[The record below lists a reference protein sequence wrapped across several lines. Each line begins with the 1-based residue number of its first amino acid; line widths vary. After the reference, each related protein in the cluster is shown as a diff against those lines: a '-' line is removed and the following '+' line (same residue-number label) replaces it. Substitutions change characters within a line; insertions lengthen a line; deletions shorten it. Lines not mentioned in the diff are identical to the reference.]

1 MYPFTE
7 SHGRYPNSHNQL
19 AWLGYEPSGLA
30 WRFIAASTMIETM
43 IPEITSSSC
52 SGLRANICQERG
64 VQVIRLFLNLCRL
77 RAYLHLSVVAASFYH
92 KYSYKQQSPCEHP
105 SLVCLG
111 LGFRSLKFA
120 ASLTSPHSYCRFL
133 LPLDNARFTPP
144 RCTRTLGRK
153 SEVMKLSDPRSLP
166 YWLSCKSSHPNHYT
180 FLQVFYRFSGKR
192 RPDLR
197 SCLEALVR
205 RSWLPQNPDSRGRSL
220 DEEREGE
227 SDWRLKNE
235 QGWLWT

>member
-1 MYPFTE
+1 MIFPQITFCSRVARESISVGEEIRPLAYEIMAE

-30 WRFIAASTMIETM
+30 WRFIVASTMIGTM
-43 IPEITSSSC
+43 ISAITFSSC
-52 SGLRANICQERG
+52 LGLRAICCQERG
-64 VQVIRLFLNLCRL
+64 VHVTYDLCRL

-144 RCTRTLGRK
+144 RCALTLGRQ
-153 SEVMKLSDPRSLP
+153 SEVMKLSGPRSLP

-180 FLQVFYRFSGKR
+180 FL
-192 RPDLR
+192 
-197 SCLEALVR
+197 
-205 RSWLPQNPDSRGRSL
+205 
-220 DEEREGE
+220 
-227 SDWRLKNE
+227 
-235 QGWLWT
+235 